1 MGKSLILLGYMGCG
15 KSAVGNLLA
24 RHSSRAFVDLDV
36 YIEQQEKTTIAK
48 IFEKYG
54 ELSFRKKERFY
65 LEQLLSQEQGAII
78 ALGGGTPCYFD
89 NMNYIHQFPSVE
101 TVYLTAHPKTLSRRL
116 FGEKNHRP
124 MIAHLRTEEQLE
136 EFIAKHLFERA
147 PFYRMSHHQ
156 FATDGISPQALAI
169 QLEELLA

>member
-65 LEQLLSQEQGAII
+65 LEQLLSQEHGAII

-89 NMNYIHQFPSVE
+89 NMNYIH
-101 TVYLTAHPKTLSRRL
+101 R
-116 FGEKNHRP
+116 
-124 MIAHLRTEEQLE
+124 
-136 EFIAKHLFERA
+136 
-147 PFYRMSHHQ
+147 
-156 FATDGISPQALAI
+156 
-169 QLEELLA
+169 